1 MKRYGYLL
9 ILLILIT
16 YVSTTI
22 LVDSNENR
30 SYGVILSISDS
41 IVMPGGIV
49 LSLVIENYYSRPV
62 HLTNILYIVMN
73 VWYYGRGNITIHP
86 SARIY
91 TPLPIEIHPGD
102 SANVFIEIR
111 SLHLFN
117 YANYID
123 KYEVEIAVDTD
134 AGVYMCKYVS
144 SPKYEVPIHITRYK
158 RELTY
163 PLEIED
169 AKITVKYNETLL
181 TLLLRSNIQVMIFIR
196 EILINDYSVPI
207 SSSGVEEIVI
217 KPYKEYRIT
226 MPIYTSIYEDRE
238 YIVIIK
244 YDILG
249 GENINDVAKKA
260 RVVFS
265 IELPT
270 LSP

>member
-1 MKRYGYLL
+1 M
-9 ILLILIT
+9 
-16 YVSTTI
+16 
-22 LVDSNENR
+22 
-30 SYGVILSISDS
+30 
-41 IVMPGGIV
+41 
-49 LSLVIENYYSRPV
+49 
-62 HLTNILYIVMN
+62 
-73 VWYYGRGNITIHP
+73 
-86 SARIY
+86 
-91 TPLPIEIHPGD
+91 
-102 SANVFIEIR
+102 
-111 SLHLFN
+111 
-117 YANYID
+117 
-123 KYEVEIAVDTD
+123 
-134 AGVYMCKYVS
+134 
-144 SPKYEVPIHITRYK
+144 
-158 RELTY
+158 
-163 PLEIED
+163 EIED